1 MPAGAGW
8 VGVERKLDFRYLS
21 FRTYFMKRDLLRD
34 DALLLLSSAIWG
46 FAFVAQRV
54 GMEHLGPFTFNGIR
68 FALGSLSLLPLILIR
83 RRGGPAGQV
92 MAVGAARGAA
102 GSALPHREG
111 RRLLRFGL
119 LAGTVLFGGASLQQ
133 MGIVSTTAGK
143 AGVITG
149 LYVVLVPL
157 SGLLWGQRAGRGR
170 WIGALLA
177 IAGLY
182 FLSITGGFSI
192 ARGDLLV
199 LISAVFWTAHVQ
211 ILGWLSPKVDA
222 LKLSAVQFAVCS
234 LLSMIVAL
242 VAEPIRLGDVYQ
254 AALPILYGGVASV
267 GIAYTLQVVV
277 QKTAHPAHAAILL
290 SLESVFAV
298 LGGRLLLGE
307 TLSVR
312 GLAGCALMLAG
323 MVVSQTSTL
332 RNPALTRLA
341 RGG

>member
-1 MPAGAGW
+1 MKPA
-8 VGVERKLDFRYLS
+8 
-21 FRTYFMKRDLLRD
+21 LLRD
-34 DALLLLSSAIWG
+34 DALLLLTSAIWG

-54 GMEHLGPFTFNGIR
+54 GMQHLGPFAFNGIR

-83 RRGGPAGQV
+83 RRRARAGQT
-92 MAVGAARGAA
+92 AATGADRG
-102 GSALPHREG
+102 GGVSAFPLREG
-111 RRLLRFGL
+111 PRLLKFGL
-119 LAGTVLFGGASLQQ
+119 LAGAVLFGGASLQQ
-133 MGIVSTTAGK
+133 MGIVHTTAGK
-143 AGVITG
+143 AGFITG

-157 SGLLWGQRAGRGR
+157 SGLIWGQRAGRGR
-170 WIGALLA
+170 WMGALLA

-182 FLSITGGFSI
+182 FLSVTGAFSI
-192 ARGDLLV
+192 ATGDLLV
-199 LISAVFWTAHVQ
+199 LISAAFWAAHVQ
-211 ILGWLSPKVDA
+211 IVGWLSPKVDA

-234 LLSMIVAL
+234 LLSLSVAL
-242 VAEPIRLGDVYQ
+242 VAERFRLDDVFQ
-254 AALPILYGGVASV
+254 AAVPILYGGVASV
-267 GIAYTLQVVV
+267 GVAYTLQVVV

-332 RNPALTRLA
+332 GNPALTRLE
-341 RGG
+341 RGS